1 MAKLTKGIQS
11 WILVFSPSFLSW
23 RLHCFCLFVCHA
35 AKSPF
40 PSLFLKIFYSWGW
53 GFSANLNT
61 YTLCSC
67 AFGKVMWILSS
78 LSTLLPA
85 SWGKQTWKYHQA
97 LIGQIT
103 WWACLTNPP
112 HLSASGSPLSPAM
125 GLGRLPVGVGTWANY
140 PASLALSLLIY
151 KPGPS
156 LQVCRQFNRTR
167 YTIKAQQKQVIYTSF
182 RDVTAE

>member
-1 MAKLTKGIQS
+1 
-11 WILVFSPSFLSW
+11 
-23 RLHCFCLFVCHA
+23 
-35 AKSPF
+35 
-40 PSLFLKIFYSWGW
+40 
-53 GFSANLNT
+53 
-61 YTLCSC
+61 
-67 AFGKVMWILSS
+67 
-78 LSTLLPA
+78 
-85 SWGKQTWKYHQA
+85 
-97 LIGQIT
+97 
-103 WWACLTNPP
+103 
-112 HLSASGSPLSPAM
+112 M